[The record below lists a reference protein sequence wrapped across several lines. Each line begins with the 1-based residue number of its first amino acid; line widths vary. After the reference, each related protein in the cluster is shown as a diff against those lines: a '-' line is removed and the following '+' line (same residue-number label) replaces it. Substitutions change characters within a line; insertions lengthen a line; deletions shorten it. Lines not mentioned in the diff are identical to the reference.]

1 MHLWFGETMESNPVN
16 KKPTMIE
23 ASKKVMGLMEKI
35 TAREIIVRLKE
46 SGRKELPTPRQL
58 SQKFR
63 SDPDIESIKSKKT
76 KEPTVFR
83 RLV

>member
-1 MHLWFGETMESNPVN
+1 MESNPVN